1 MCVGLL
7 EYRDLCSTPRGLLA
21 AWCQSFNNF
30 VAVNLL
36 DPHNATETLDAS
48 TGYELVIA
56 VGNSNLAAQLTDRGT
71 EIVVEL
77 PFAEAMSQSS
87 KFRDVGVTSVAHN
100 DAMAD
105 RTDA

>member
-1 MCVGLL
+1 M
-7 EYRDLCSTPRGLLA
+7 LCSATRHGAANRFGNISTVLAMNNNVITPRGLLA

-77 PFAEAMSQSS
+77 PFAEAMRVLIIQ
-87 KFRDVGVTSVAHN
+87 
-100 DAMAD
+100 
-105 RTDA
+105 